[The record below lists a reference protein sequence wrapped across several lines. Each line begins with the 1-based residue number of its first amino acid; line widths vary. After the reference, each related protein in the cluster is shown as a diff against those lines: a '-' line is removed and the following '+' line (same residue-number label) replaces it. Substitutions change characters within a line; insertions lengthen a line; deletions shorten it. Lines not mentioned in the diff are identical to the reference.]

1 MVRGG
6 LSEASFAPPFNIRG
20 LFAMVTIIRDSR
32 ILDFRFVIVQYMLML
47 MLMLML
53 AARAC
58 LSTVLAAVSIR
69 HSRSHS

>member
-47 MLMLML
+47 MLML

>member
-47 MLMLML
+47 MLML

-58 LSTVLAAVSIR
+58 L
-69 HSRSHS
+69 